1 MILRGGQTVRQR
13 GNQRGSLLLEMMV
26 ACLLISI
33 ILPTLV
39 VALSSFQERQAL
51 AQRYQDHQ
59 NRRAAIN
66 AHFHAQWSRLI
77 PAHCFEDSSLTLTI
91 QSGHNL
97 PSRLSN
103 RSVKSHSDWLL
114 GSDYGAC
121 RTSLTVN
128 SNPFTTSMDCY
139 WKAGDEVTFS
149 SCGVSVKG
157 QLLSVS
163 SSGTSIELENDT
175 ALGHSG
181 IVESEDA
188 FYWYLREGKDGST
201 AFWRTPAFSGNSLE
215 LMNGIERLA
224 LFPLLDTSNDGFVD
238 SLSTHYRDFALQ
250 QVRGIWVEYLYRLT
264 DCQEGQGA
272 FSRQESITQ
281 EYTSMRGEVWLYKSQ
296 CQAVANQIIKL
307 RSVY

>member
-1 MILRGGQTVRQR
+1 MMSRGCQR
-13 GNQRGSLLLEMMV
+13 RNQRGSLLLEVMV

-33 ILPTLV
+33 ILPILV
-39 VALSSFQERQAL
+39 MALSSFQQRQVL

-66 AHFHAQWSRLI
+66 AHFRAQWSRLI
-77 PAHCFEDSSLTLTI
+77 PAHCFEDSILTLTI
-91 QSGHNL
+91 QPGHNL

-103 RSVKSHSDWLL
+103 RSVENHSDWLL
-114 GSDYGAC
+114 GVDYGAC
-121 RTSLTVN
+121 RTSLAVS
-128 SNPFTTSMDCY
+128 SNPFTTSIDCH
-139 WKAGDEVTFS
+139 WKAGNEVTFS

-157 QLLSVS
+157 QLLSVYNSGS
-163 SSGTSIELENDT
+163 SIQLENDT

-201 AFWRTPAFSGNSLE
+201 AFWRTPVLSGNSLE

-238 SLSTHYRDFALQ
+238 SLATNYGDFSLQ
-250 QVRGIWVEYLYRLT
+250 QVRGIWVEYMYRLT
-264 DCQEGQGA
+264 DCQEEQGV
-272 FSRQESITQ
+272 FSRQENIIQ
-281 EYTSMRGEVWLYKSQ
+281 EYTSMRGEAWLYQSQ